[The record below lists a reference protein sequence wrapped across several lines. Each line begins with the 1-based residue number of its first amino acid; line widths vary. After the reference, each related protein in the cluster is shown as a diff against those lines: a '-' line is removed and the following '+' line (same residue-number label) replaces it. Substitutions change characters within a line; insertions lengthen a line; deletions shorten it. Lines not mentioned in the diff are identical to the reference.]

1 MTDNLT
7 ERVTITL
14 LTGIVSYYFPSAL
27 LYEQHFLNVQ
37 LSFCLISCNSC
48 YVILVLAGLWYCF
61 LQKTLT
67 ICQSSHILNITLLW
81 LFLKKGY
88 LQVCVLKITSC
99 VCVFVWALRAELW
112 KLRYVPTPD
121 CSVGRW
127 SGSCSWGGWK
137 VKVLELLAVCVPHL
151 YSRSTPTI
159 LHSCGCAV
167 TGIKSSAF
175 NAKGSEI
182 FLKLISCPMQVFST
196 TCITSTL

>member
-99 VCVFVWALRAELW
+99 VCVFVWALKSWALEASLRTYTWLFCRQVVWILLLGWLEGKGSWTSCCLCPSSILQKYSYNTAFLW
-112 KLRYVPTPD
+112 LCCY
-121 CSVGRW
+121 W
-127 SGSCSWGGWK
+127 YK
-137 VKVLELLAVCVPHL
+137 VKCLQC
-151 YSRSTPTI
+151 
-159 LHSCGCAV
+159 
-167 TGIKSSAF
+167 
-175 NAKGSEI
+175 
-182 FLKLISCPMQVFST
+182 
-196 TCITSTL
+196 